1 MTPIIRI
8 ENLHHTYQP
17 QSERPVHALAGID
30 LTIEP
35 GEYVVIVGHNGS
47 GKSTLA
53 RHLNGLLLPT
63 QGNVWVKEWNTRQR
77 GHLRAIR
84 STVGMVFQQ
93 PDNQIV
99 ASIVEEDVAFGP
111 ENLGVPREE
120 IARRVDWS
128 LEQVRMQPYRMRAPH
143 MLSGGQKQRIC
154 IAGVLA
160 MNPAVIVLDEA
171 TAMLDPLGRNEVLEI
186 AHQLHRTQGV
196 TIIAVTHFMRE
207 AVAADRVVVMSEG
220 QVALDGPPRQIFRQ
234 AADLR
239 ALHLDVPHIS
249 ALAQALHARTPSF
262 PPDLLTPGEITAAIV
277 ASLADAR
284 GSEGGAPRPSPLAD
298 QIVNG
303 ELSMVNG
310 EVDSSPHPLTP
321 SPAQPLA
328 DARGSDDLAP
338 RPSPLA
344 DQIVN
349 GELSMVNGEVDSP
362 PHPLTPSPPQPL
374 ADARGSDDLAPRP
387 SPLAPPIITVSH
399 LTHFYMSGTPL
410 AVQALFDINLTVQR
424 GEIVG
429 IIGHT
434 GSGKSTAIQ
443 HLNGLLRADGGQV
456 VVFDQDLAAPGVD
469 VRAIR
474 RRVGLVFQMP
484 EAQLFEQYVGDD
496 VAYGPRKLGLS
507 REEVRERVRKAMD
520 AVGLPFAEFKDRVT
534 FRLSGGQM
542 RRAALA
548 GVLALEPEVLVLD
561 EPTAGLDPQARRQLM
576 ERIVALRAAG
586 ITLVIISH
594 NMEELAEICD
604 RLYVLADGRTV
615 MAGAPAAIFGQAG
628 ALRALGLDVP
638 DVTVVV
644 DELVAAGLLP
654 QGTIAYTLEQAVAVV
669 GGLLAPAA

>member
-1 MTPIIRI
+1 
-8 ENLHHTYQP
+8 
-17 QSERPVHALAGID
+17 
-30 LTIEP
+30 
-35 GEYVVIVGHNGS
+35 VVIVGHNGS

-63 QGNVWVKEWNTRQR
+63 QGNVWVKEWNTRT
-77 GHLRAIR
+77 RAQMRNIR

-171 TAMLDPLGRNEVLEI
+171 TAMLDPLGRSEVLEI

-234 AADLR
+234 AEHLR

-249 ALAQALHARTPSF
+249 ALAQALHARVPAF
-262 PPDLLTPGEITAAIV
+262 PPDLLTPGEITTAIKAALSTNS
-277 ASLADAR
+277 ALRPLADAQ
-284 GSEGGAPRPSPLAD
+284 GSDDDAPRPSPLAA

-303 ELSMVNG
+303 E
-310 EVDSSPHPLTP
+310 VDAPHPLTP
-321 SPAQPLA
+321 SPAHPLA
-328 DARGSDDLAP
+328 DARGSDDAAP
-338 RPSPLA
+338 Y
-344 DQIVN
+344 
-349 GELSMVNGEVDSP
+349 
-362 PHPLTPSPPQPL
+362 PL
-374 ADARGSDDLAPRP
+374 ADARGSDELAPRP
-387 SPLAPPIITVSH
+387 SPLAPPIIAVEH
-399 LTHFYMSGTPL
+399 LTHFYMRDTPL
-410 AVQALFDINLTVQR
+410 AVQSLFDINLRVAR

-443 HLNGLLRADGGQV
+443 HLNGLLRADSGQV

-507 REEVRERVRKAMD
+507 REEVRARVRKAMD

-576 ERIVALRAAG
+576 ERIVALRDAG

-615 MAGAPAAIFGQAG
+615 MEGAPAAIFGQAG

-644 DELVAAGLLP
+644 DDLVAAGLLP